1 MTDETLSPDHEL
13 ANAYLDGHADAPERA
28 RVEASP
34 ELLALVASYQAL
46 RTRVGA
52 VPPPSA
58 AAREASIQ
66 AALAAVPLVAPP
78 PNVIPLGRRRWS
90 TALTAAA
97 AVVLLGVAGVA
108 VSKAIGGSDSVST
121 AGDSLSAEN
130 AIGGKVAPDTA
141 ADIAANGVA
150 SSETNPGD
158 INPAASETTAGAT
171 AVTASPTEITSID
184 GGASG
189 VPALDTPAQL
199 RSLPMPDTPVVPN
212 IVFDCPLSS
221 TQLIEAEITWRG
233 MSAVA
238 VRDTVGGV
246 ITVLSPDCTEL
257 ASVQLQP

>member
-13 ANAYLDGHADAPERA
+13 ANAYLDGHADAQERA

-34 ELLALVASYQAL
+34 ELLALVAYYQAL
-46 RTRVGA
+46 RVRVGA

-78 PNVIPLGRRRWS
+78 PNVVPLGRRRWS

-121 AGDSLSAEN
+121 AGDSLAAQE
-130 AIGGKVAPDTA
+130 AIGGKVSPDTA
-141 ADIAANGVA
+141 AGVA
-150 SSETNPGD
+150 PAGV
-158 INPAASETTAGAT
+158 AASEITGGTPEPNAIR
-171 AVTASPTEITSID
+171 PEISSID

-189 VPALDTPAQL
+189 VPALNTPAEV
-199 RSLPMPDTPVVPN
+199 RSLRMPDVAVVPN

-221 TQLIEAEITWRG
+221 TQIIEAEITWQG
-233 MSAVA
+233 QSAVA
-238 VRDTVGGV
+238 VRDTVSGV
-246 ITVLSPDCTEL
+246 ITVLSPDCAEL
-257 ASVQLQP
+257 VSVQPLP